1 MTVRRFMKGGMAP
14 ASATSIVQRP
24 AATHMGSVS
33 ERYCARGDQCK
44 LYDAGSGRSQK
55 LGQYHESDICDQ
67 CRRAMADEDLEA
79 YQSIPSVIY
88 EPVRHKDNPRKAR
101 LVVLKRNFVAQLLAR
116 GGAFWELIKYVRS
129 RWQLDPVPTQLPPD
143 SEDILRPPHTPAQHP
158 LRPLAFI
165 LPLNRPTAHVVI
177 PGDQEQYTP
186 WPYDRGS
193 WESDLCALLL
203 HSVPERYLGAKSPP
217 YTGSPCP
224 PQRLL
229 PWLRFTAACVL
240 YDPPPEKAPAFADYG
255 GLPLLPGDEAG
266 DEPVPGVLIERELR
280 EGEIGLRVQNAIDTE
295 ISEKAWELHSKLG
308 ERHFQGAISR
318 VRSRYQGELE
328 GRQGWLKGQWY
339 EREVEFDPPRYYV
352 PFDAIEDTRKDLG
365 RVLNAINEKVGP
377 AQKAGRKPQD
387 DLLPVMCAVLLE
399 KPGWSPELLAD
410 QLGMS
415 AKRVRELAKEGQA
428 LL

>member
-1 MTVRRFMKGGMAP
+1 MD
-14 ASATSIVQRP
+14 
-24 AATHMGSVS
+24 MGSVP
-33 ERYCARGDQCK
+33 ERYCAKDEQCK
-44 LYDAGSGRSQK
+44 LYVPETGRSQK
-55 LGQYHESDICDQ
+55 LGRYHEGDICDR

-79 YQSIPSVIY
+79 CQSIPSVIY

-101 LVVLKRNFVAQLLAR
+101 LVVLKRNLVAQLLAR
-116 GGAFWELIKYVRS
+116 GGAFWELIKNVRS
-129 RWQLDPVPTQLPPD
+129 RWQLDPVPTRLPPD

-203 HSVPERYLGAKSPP
+203 HSVPERYLQAKSPQ
-217 YTGSPCP
+217 YTGSLSSRK
-224 PQRLL
+224 RLS
-229 PWLRFTAACVL
+229 PWLRFAAACVL
-240 YDPPPEKAPAFADYG
+240 YDPPPEQAPAFAAYG
-255 GLPLLPGDEAG
+255 GLPLAPGEETG
-266 DEPVPGVLIERELR
+266 DEPIPGVLIEDDLR
-280 EGEIGLRVQNAIDTE
+280 EGEIDLRVQNAINIE

-308 ERHFQGAISR
+308 ERHFKGAFST
-318 VRSRYQGELE
+318 VRSRYQCELE
-328 GRQGWLKGQWY
+328 ARQGWLKGQWS
-339 EREVEFDPPRYYV
+339 EREVELDPPRYYLTYD
-352 PFDAIEDTRKDLG
+352 PEEDTRKD
-365 RVLNAINEKVGP
+365 VDHAVKSINEKE
-377 AQKAGRKPQD
+377 GRTPKGGRRADD

-410 QLGMS
+410 QLRMS